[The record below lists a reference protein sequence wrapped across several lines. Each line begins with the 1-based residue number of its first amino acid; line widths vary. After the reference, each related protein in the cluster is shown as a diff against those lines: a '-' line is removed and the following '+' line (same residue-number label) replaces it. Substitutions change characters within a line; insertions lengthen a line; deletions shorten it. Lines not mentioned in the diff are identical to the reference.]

1 MNTEPTEFADEQSLT
16 SIERLDRLRNSI
28 ESEQSPEKTI
38 WLQARL
44 TEIADA
50 IQEEVVSAASGVQLA
65 GIPEWEKL
73 VGGSTE
79 VDFDVTARK
88 YVQELLAVKLTEIE
102 EQLGMK

>member
-1 MNTEPTEFADEQSLT
+1 MNTEPEEFANGQSLALD
-16 SIERLDRLRNSI
+16 ERLDRLRKSI
-28 ESEQSPEKTI
+28 ELEHSPEKTV
-38 WLQARL
+38 WLKARL

-50 IQEEVVSAASGVQLA
+50 IQEEVISTSPGIQLV

-73 VGGSTE
+73 VGGSAE